1 MSKSLAQLDLKVIDM
16 RSGLD
21 SVKNTTSWN
30 SHSLRNLAVS
40 INQIKVKDQTDY
52 RTLIVE
58 HSSGRTS
65 AL

>member
-30 SHSLRNLAVS
+30 SHFLRNLTVS
-40 INQIKVKDQTDY
+40 INQIKVEDQTDY
-52 RTLIVE
+52 LTLIV
-58 HSSGRTS
+58 
-65 AL
+65 